1 MIVLCLGPG
10 STFLFMCFV
19 ISFSPACGL
28 CLCPDRSIFRPNPE
42 AARGAGN
49 SHRRWMVWLFSEQL
63 PMKESLRTKFWATDK
78 SAEGTLEAC
87 EKVCIVLL
95 YQGNSGKKGNW
106 RGFVSEGMA
115 NP

>member
-1 MIVLCLGPG
+1 MIVLCLDPG

-106 RGFVSEGMA
+106 RGFVIEEMA